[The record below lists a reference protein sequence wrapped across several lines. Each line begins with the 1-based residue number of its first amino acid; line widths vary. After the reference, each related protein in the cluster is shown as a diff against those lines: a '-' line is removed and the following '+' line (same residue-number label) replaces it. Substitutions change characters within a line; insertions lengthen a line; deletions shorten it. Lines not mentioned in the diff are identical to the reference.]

1 MAAGGDGGGGED
13 SSPSHSLRARVPT
26 MDAMEEG
33 AEEEDEEEEDEEGG
47 EAERRQDGSP
57 PRTPLKSTLS
67 AHEDLAKRGIFK
79 TSFLANYTPS
89 GKLGKKHH
97 EFRLL
102 TCGPEHAGKTTF
114 VMQLQ
119 KKTHIAW
126 ETSHSKV
133 EGEMS
138 MIMHVRRPAPRL
150 RVCGSAS

>member
-79 TSFLANYTPS
+79 TSFRHIES
-89 GKLGKKHH
+89 GD
-97 EFRLL
+97 
-102 TCGPEHAGKTTF
+102 
-114 VMQLQ
+114 
-119 KKTHIAW
+119 
-126 ETSHSKV
+126 
-133 EGEMS
+133 
-138 MIMHVRRPAPRL
+138 
-150 RVCGSAS
+150 

>member
-1 MAAGGDGGGGED
+1 MHHRPLLAPRGEAAAAA
-13 SSPSHSLRARVPT
+13 ARRRRLDLALPPH
-26 MDAMEEG
+26 EEG
-33 AEEEDEEEEDEEGG
+33 EEGG

-102 TCGPEHAGKTTF
+102 MCGPEHAGKTTF